1 MSMEE
6 NDMNGKNIIPDGEV
20 ISALNILEQ
29 MHPEAACALEHRDP
43 FELIIA
49 VALSAQTTD
58 VSVNK
63 VTPELF
69 RKYPDP
75 ESLAAADPDDVMQII
90 HTIGLYRNK
99 SKNIIKLAD
108 KLVKDFEGEVPS
120 DFKSLVSLPGVGR
133 KTANVVLAEGF
144 GVPRIAVDTHVFRVA
159 NRIGFTDEKDVDS
172 TEEMLMKRIPE
183 DSWIRAHHLMIF
195 HGRKCCSARK
205 PSCSECGLNGIC
217 MHNNM
222 QNI

>member
-1 MSMEE
+1 MKKS
-6 NDMNGKNIIPDGEV
+6 NV
-20 ISALNILEQ
+20 ISDESVSRALKILET
-29 MHPEAACALEHRDP
+29 MHPEAACALDHRDP
-43 FELIIA
+43 FELIVA

-69 RKYPDP
+69 RRYPDP
-75 ESLAAADPDDVMQII
+75 EFLAAADPEEVMEII

-99 SKNIIKLAD
+99 SKNIIKLAG
-108 KLVKDFEGEVPS
+108 KLVSDFGGKVPS
-120 DFKSLVSLPGVGR
+120 DFDSLVSLPGVGR

-159 NRIGFTDEKDVDS
+159 NRIGLTDEKDVDS
-172 TEEMLMKRIPE
+172 TENMLMKRIPE
-183 DSWIRAHHLMIF
+183 DRWIRAHHLLIF

-205 PSCSECGLNGIC
+205 PSCSECGLDSIC

-222 QNI
+222 